1 MNKIVNY
8 GLSALVSLITFGCRD
23 SDADYA
29 FKENYAGYI
38 VWVKHDEMGY
48 NIGICDS
55 AGRPFIRADN
65 IIQNPEIPCYSSVT
79 IQSFGV
85 LPKNLR
91 HYMSLDSLTKIN
103 DRIRDK
109 HGIK

>member
-8 GLSALVSLITFGCRD
+8 GLCTIMSLSTFGCRNYD
-23 SDADYA
+23 SDYT
-29 FKENYAGYI
+29 FKEKYAGYE
-38 VWVKHDEMGY
+38 VWAKHDGMGY
-48 NIGICDS
+48 NITVVDT
-55 AGRPFIRADN
+55 AGNFIRADN
-65 IIQNPEIPCYSSVT
+65 IIQNPDIPCYSNVH
-79 IQSFGV
+79 INSFGT
-85 LPKNLR
+85 LSKNLR